1 MAEPAPLRVAVGSKN
16 PVKVAAVRQAF
27 FRAFPDRPL
36 VCVGHDVPSGV
47 SDQPWGRDETGRGA
61 QHRAFGAQRAE
72 TGADYAVGIEGG
84 VVEAPGCLRSVAYVA
99 IRRGRD
105 LRISVEQTA
114 SFKLP
119 PRVERLL
126 LGEEPGHGKLEL
138 GAACDLVFN
147 ETNSKQQGG
156 TVGAVTR
163 GLLDRTTYYEH
174 AVVCALAPFLHDDS
188 GLYNYAAAP
197 PAPPPL
203 PAPPAPAPA
212 PAPVAPPA
220 APPPAAPSDDDDD
233 FELVAV
239 LSPEQRSA
247 ESRKRAERE
256 GDIIDLLADDDDD
269 DGAKLQRLANSQP
282 LREPAWFFQD
292 QHLQTRRSM
301 ITNIARLLQ
310 SRTPNA
316 TADWMDKL
324 PLMSRRLEDWLFR
337 SATSFEEYRDTSTL
351 KKRLQA
357 LALVMGLRPQQQRQT
372 AGPAPAAP
380 PPPPRPAGPAPA
392 PAAKRAKT
400 APALTTDERAAVV
413 RAIAELDR
421 KSSQKAVRKSAER
434 ILGLPDG
441 TLDAKKEAV
450 KEVCLEEMRRLEQQR
465 PPRRSARL
473 E

>member
-47 SDQPWGRDETGRGA
+47 SDQPWGRDETRQGA
-61 QHRAFGAQRAE
+61 LQRAHGALLAE
-72 TGADYAVGIEGG
+72 AGADYAVGVEGG
-84 VVEAPGCLRSVAYVA
+84 VVEAHDGCLRSVAYVA

-163 GLLDRTTYYEH
+163 GLLDRTAYYEH

-188 GLYNYAAAP
+188 GLYDSAAAAAP
-197 PAPPPL
+197 PAPP
-203 PAPPAPAPA
+203 
-212 PAPVAPPA
+212 APVP
-220 APPPAAPSDDDDD
+220 APPPAATVDDDED
-233 FELVAV
+233 FQLVAV

-256 GDIIDLLADDDDD
+256 GDVIDLSDLADDAVGQDPAADRAA
-269 DGAKLQRLANSQP
+269 GRTGLTEEQR
-282 LREPAWFFQD
+282 RD
-292 QHLQTRRSM
+292 RRRSIQLHM
-301 ITNIARLLQ
+301 QLLQ
-310 SRTPNA
+310 HAAGCRNAACPSPNCRKMKNLLRHDA
-316 TADWMDKL
+316 TCTTKVQGGCVMC
-324 PLMSRRLEDWLFR
+324 RRILALFR
-337 SATSFEEYRDTSTL
+337 VHAWQCTKPAGSCPVPKCAQL
-351 KKRLQA
+351 KAQ
-357 LALVMGLRPQQQRQT
+357 LAQMQQRA
-372 AGPAPAAP
+372 AGPAPAVAAP
-380 PPPPRPAGPAPA
+380 PPPPPP
-392 PAAKRAKT
+392 AKRARA
-400 APALTTDERAAVV
+400 APALTTAERAAVL

-421 KSSQKAVRKSAER
+421 KSSQKAVRKAAES

-441 TLDAKKEAV
+441 TLDAKKEAI

-465 PPRRSARL
+465 A
-473 E
+473 

>member
-1 MAEPAPLRVAVGSKN
+1 MAEAAPAPLRVAVGSKN
-16 PVKVAAVRQAF
+16 PVKLAAVRQAF

-84 VVEAPGCLRSVAYVA
+84 VVDEVGLRSVAYVA

-114 SFKLP
+114 SFALP
-119 PRVERLL
+119 PRVARLL
-126 LGEEPGHGKLEL
+126 RGQEPGHGKLEL

-147 ETNSKQQGG
+147 ETNSKQRGG
-156 TVGAVTR
+156 TVGAVTC

-174 AVVCALAPFLHDDS
+174 AIVCALAPFLHDDS

-197 PAPPPL
+197 PAPAPV
-203 PAPPAPAPA
+203 PAPPALAPA
-212 PAPVAPPA
+212 PAPVAPL
-220 APPPAAPSDDDDD
+220 DDDD

-256 GDIIDLLADDDDD
+256 GDIIDLIADDDD

-282 LREPAWFFQD
+282 AWYFQD
-292 QHLQTRRSM
+292 QHLQERRKM

-310 SRTPNA
+310 ARTPNA
-316 TADWMDKL
+316 TADWTQRL
-324 PLMSRRLEDWLFR
+324 PQMSQRLEDWLFR

-357 LALVMGLRPQQQRQT
+357 LALVMGLRPQQQQQA

-380 PPPPRPAGPAPA
+380 TPPPPRPAAQRAGPAAA
-392 PAAKRAKT
+392 PPPQKPKKPLSGFLLFSREMRPK
-400 APALTTDERAAVV
+400 V
-413 RAIAELDR
+413 RADDPGISFADMSKRLGELWRGLSDAEKASYSR
-421 KSSQKAVRKSAER
+421 K
-434 ILGLPDG
+434 
-441 TLDAKKEAV
+441 
-450 KEVCLEEMRRLEQQR
+450 
-465 PPRRSARL
+465 
-473 E
+473 

>member
-1 MAEPAPLRVAVGSKN
+1 MAEAPAPLRIAVGSKN
-16 PVKVAAVRQAF
+16 PVKLAAVRQAF

-47 SDQPWGRDETGRGA
+47 SDQPWGHDETRKG
-61 QHRAFGAQRAE
+61 AFGRQSGALRAE

-84 VVEAPGCLRSVAYVA
+84 VVDVFDGLRSVAYVA
-99 IRRGRD
+99 IRRSRD
-105 LRISVEQTA
+105 SWESVEHTA

-126 LGEEPGHGKLEL
+126 RGQEPGHGKLEL

-147 ETNSKQQGG
+147 ETNSKQRGG

-163 GLLDRTTYYEH
+163 GLLDRTAYYEH
-174 AVVCALAPFLHDDS
+174 AIVCALAPFLHDGS
-188 GLYNYAAAP
+188 GLYNYAVAA
-197 PAPPPL
+197 
-203 PAPPAPAPA
+203 APPAPAPA
-212 PAPVAPPA
+212 PSPVAPPA
-220 APPPAAPSDDDDD
+220 APPPAAPPDDDDD

-256 GDIIDLLADDDDD
+256 GDIIDLIADDDDD

-282 LREPAWFFQD
+282 AWYFQD
-292 QHLQTRRSM
+292 QHLETRRIM

-316 TADWMDKL
+316 TADWMQKL

-357 LALVMGLRPQQQRQT
+357 LALVMGLRPQQQQQA

-392 PAAKRAKT
+392 PAAKRAKA
-400 APALTTDERAAVV
+400 AP
-413 RAIAELDR
+413 
-421 KSSQKAVRKSAER
+421 
-434 ILGLPDG
+434 
-441 TLDAKKEAV
+441 
-450 KEVCLEEMRRLEQQR
+450 
-465 PPRRSARL
+465 PPRRSKKRRELPTHFLPRIPPPGPREVTRMFFVFPPSNRPPRASSCPR
-473 E
+473 

>member
-1 MAEPAPLRVAVGSKN
+1 MAEAAPSPLRVAVGSKN

-47 SDQPWGRDETGRGA
+47 SDQPWGRDETRQGA
-61 QHRAFGAQRAE
+61 LQRAHGALLAE
-72 TGADYAVGIEGG
+72 AGADYAVGVEGG
-84 VVEAPGCLRSVAYVA
+84 VVEAHDGCLRSVAYVA
-99 IRRGRD
+99 IHRGRD

-188 GLYNYAAAP
+188 GLYDNAVAVVP
-197 PAPPPL
+197 PAPAPV
-203 PAPPAPAPA
+203 PAPVAPAPA

-220 APPPAAPSDDDDD
+220 APPDDDDDD

-247 ESRKRAERE
+247 ESRKRAERD
-256 GDIIDLLADDDDD
+256 GDVIDLSDLADDAV
-269 DGAKLQRLANSQP
+269 G
-282 LREPAWFFQD
+282 QD
-292 QHLQTRRSM
+292 QAAASSGQTAGRTGLTEEQRRDRRRSIQLHM
-301 ITNIARLLQ
+301 QLLQ
-310 SRTPNA
+310 HAAGCRNAACPSPNCRKMKNLLRHDA
-316 TADWMDKL
+316 TCTTKVQGGCVMC
-324 PLMSRRLEDWLFR
+324 RRILALFR
-337 SATSFEEYRDTSTL
+337 VHAWQCTKPAGSCPVPKCAQL
-351 KKRLQA
+351 KAQ
-357 LALVMGLRPQQQRQT
+357 LAQMQQRA
-372 AGPAPAAP
+372 AGPAPAAAAPPPP

-392 PAAKRAKT
+392 PAAKRA
-400 APALTTDERAAVV
+400 RAA
-413 RAIAELDR
+413 
-421 KSSQKAVRKSAER
+421 
-434 ILGLPDG
+434 P
-441 TLDAKKEAV
+441 
-450 KEVCLEEMRRLEQQR
+450 
-465 PPRRSARL
+465 PPRRSKKRREL
-473 E
+473 PTVFLPDTPTWP

>member
-1 MAEPAPLRVAVGSKN
+1 MAEAPAPLRVAVGSKN
-16 PVKVAAVRQAF
+16 PVKLAAVRQAF

-47 SDQPWGRDETGRGA
+47 SDQPWGRDETLKGA
-61 QHRAFGAQRAE
+61 IQRAHGALLAE

-84 VVEAPGCLRSVAYVA
+84 VVEAPGGLRSVAYVA

-105 LRISVEQTA
+105 VRLSVEHTA
-114 SFKLP
+114 SFALP
-119 PRVERLL
+119 PRVERLVR
-126 LGEEPGHGKLEL
+126 GQEPGHGKLEL
-138 GAACDLVFN
+138 GAACDLVFH
-147 ETNSKQQGG
+147 ETNSKQRGG

-163 GLLDRTTYYEH
+163 GLLDRTAYYEH
-174 AVVCALAPFLHDDS
+174 AIVCALAPFLHDDS
-188 GLYNYAAAP
+188 GLYDRTA
-197 PAPPPL
+197 PAPV
-203 PAPPAPAPA
+203 APAPAPA

-220 APPPAAPSDDDDD
+220 APPDDDDD

-269 DGAKLQRLANSQP
+269 DGAKLQGNATT
-282 LREPAWFFQD
+282 PAWYFQD
-292 QHLQTRRSM
+292 QHLETRRSM

-310 SRTPNA
+310 ARKPNA
-316 TADWMDKL
+316 TAEWMQKL
-324 PLMSRRLEDWLFR
+324 PLMSRRLEESLFR
-337 SATSFEEYRDTSTL
+337 SAASFEEYRDTSTL
-351 KKRLQA
+351 RKRLQA
-357 LALVMGLRPQQQRQT
+357 LAIAMALRLRQQQQ
-372 AGPAPAAP
+372 AGPAPAAAP

-450 KEVCLEEMRRLEQQR
+450 KQVCAEEMRRLEQQR
-465 PPRRSARL
+465 PPRRSQRL
-473 E
+473 DK

>member
-1 MAEPAPLRVAVGSKN
+1 MAEAEPAPLRVAVGSKN

-47 SDQPWGRDETGRGA
+47 SDQPWGRDETLKGA
-61 QHRAFGAQRAE
+61 IQRAHGALLAE

-84 VVEAPGCLRSVAYVA
+84 VVEAPGGLRSVAYVA
-99 IRRGRD
+99 IRRRGRD
-105 LRISVEQTA
+105 VRLSVEHTA
-114 SFKLP
+114 SFALP
-119 PRVERLL
+119 PRVERLVR
-126 LGEEPGHGKLEL
+126 GQEPGHGKLEL

-147 ETNSKQQGG
+147 ETNSKQRGG

-163 GLLDRTTYYEH
+163 GLIDRTTYYEH
-174 AVVCALAPFLHDDS
+174 AVICALAPFLHDDS
-188 GLYNYAAAP
+188 GLYDAAAATP
-197 PAPPPL
+197 PAPAPV
-203 PAPPAPAPA
+203 PAPSAPAPA

-220 APPPAAPSDDDDD
+220 APPPAAPPDDDDD

-256 GDIIDLLADDDDD
+256 GDIIDLIADHDDD

-282 LREPAWFFQD
+282 AWYFQD
-292 QHLQTRRSM
+292 QHLETRRIM

-316 TADWMDKL
+316 TADWMQKL

-357 LALVMGLRPQQQRQT
+357 LALVMGLRPQHQQ
-372 AGPAPAAP
+372 AAEPAPAAP
-380 PPPPRPAGPAPA
+380 PPPPRPAAQRAGPAAA
-392 PAAKRAKT
+392 PPPQKPKKPLSGFLLFSREMRPK
-400 APALTTDERAAVV
+400 V
-413 RAIAELDR
+413 RADDPA
-421 KSSQKAVRKSAER
+421 SPS
-434 ILGLPDG
+434 P
-441 TLDAKKEAV
+441 T
-450 KEVCLEEMRRLEQQR
+450 
-465 PPRRSARL
+465 
-473 E
+473 

>member
-1 MAEPAPLRVAVGSKN
+1 MAEAPAPLRVAVGSKN
-16 PVKVAAVRQAF
+16 PVKLAAVRQAF

-47 SDQPWGRDETGRGA
+47 PDQPWGRDETQSGALQRARGA
-61 QHRAFGAQRAE
+61 CMAE

-84 VVEAPGCLRSVAYVA
+84 VEEGNYGLRSVAYVA

-105 LRISVEQTA
+105 LRMSVEHTA
-114 SFKLP
+114 SFVLP
-119 PRVERLL
+119 PRVARLL
-126 LGEEPGHGKLEL
+126 RGQEPGHGKLEL

-163 GLLDRTTYYEH
+163 GLLDRTAYYEH
-174 AVVCALAPFLHDDS
+174 AIVCALAPFLHDNS
-188 GLYNYAAAP
+188 GLYNYAVAA
-197 PAPPPL
+197 
-203 PAPPAPAPA
+203 APPAPAPV
-212 PAPVAPPA
+212 P
-220 APPPAAPSDDDDD
+220 APPPAATVDDEDD

-256 GDIIDLLADDDDD
+256 GDIIDLIADDDDD
-269 DGAKLQRLANSQP
+269 DGAKLQGNATT
-282 LREPAWFFQD
+282 PAWYFQD
-292 QHLQTRRSM
+292 QHLETRRSM

-310 SRTPNA
+310 ARKPNA
-316 TADWMDKL
+316 TAEWMQKL
-324 PLMSRRLEDWLFR
+324 PLMSRRLEESLFR
-337 SATSFEEYRDTSTL
+337 SAASFEEYRDTSTL
-351 KKRLQA
+351 RKRLQA
-357 LALVMGLRPQQQRQT
+357 LAIAMALRLRQQQQ
-372 AGPAPAAP
+372 AGPAPAAAPP

-450 KEVCLEEMRRLEQQR
+450 KQVCAEEMRRLEQQR
-465 PPRRSARL
+465 PPRRSQRL
-473 E
+473 DK

>member
-1 MAEPAPLRVAVGSKN
+1 MRRRWARASAL
-16 PVKVAAVRQAF
+16 
-27 FRAFPDRPL
+27 RAFL
-36 VCVGHDVPSGV
+36 
-47 SDQPWGRDETGRGA
+47 
-61 QHRAFGAQRAE
+61 AE
-72 TGADYAVGIEGG
+72 TRADYAVGIEGG
-84 VVEAPGCLRSVAYVA
+84 VVKGNYGLRSVAYVA
-99 IRRGRD
+99 IRRSRD
-105 LRISVEQTA
+105 SWESVEHTA

-126 LGEEPGHGKLEL
+126 RGHEPGHGRLEL

-163 GLLDRTTYYEH
+163 GLLDRTAYYEH
-174 AVVCALAPFLHDDS
+174 AIVCALAPFLHDDS
-188 GLYNYAAAP
+188 GLYNYAVAA
-197 PAPPPL
+197 
-203 PAPPAPAPA
+203 APPAPAPA
-212 PAPVAPPA
+212 PAPVAPPT

-256 GDIIDLLADDDDD
+256 GDIIDLIADDDDD
-269 DGAKLQRLANSQP
+269 DGAKLQGNATT
-282 LREPAWFFQD
+282 PAWYFQD
-292 QHLQTRRSM
+292 QHLETRRSM

-310 SRTPNA
+310 ARKPNA
-316 TADWMDKL
+316 TAEWMQKL
-324 PLMSRRLEDWLFR
+324 PLMSRRLEESLFR
-337 SATSFEEYRDTSTL
+337 SAASFEEYRDTSTL
-351 KKRLQA
+351 RKRLQA
-357 LALVMGLRPQQQRQT
+357 LAIAMALRLRQQQQ
-372 AGPAPAAP
+372 AGPAPAAA
-380 PPPPRPAGPAPA
+380 PPPRPAGPAPA

-441 TLDAKKEAV
+441 TLDVKKEAV
-450 KEVCLEEMRRLEQQR
+450 KQVCAEEMRRLEQQR
-465 PPRRSARL
+465 PPRRSQRL
-473 E
+473 DK

>member
-1 MAEPAPLRVAVGSKN
+1 MAGAPVPLRVAVGSKN
-16 PVKVAAVRQAF
+16 PVKLAAVRQAF

-47 SDQPWGRDETGRGA
+47 SDQPWGHAETEMGA
-61 QHRAFGAQRAE
+61 RQRALRAFLAE
-72 TGADYAVGIEGG
+72 TRADYAVGIEGG
-84 VVEAPGCLRSVAYVA
+84 VVKGNYGLRSVAYVA
-99 IRRGRD
+99 IRRSRD
-105 LRISVEQTA
+105 SWESVEHTA

-126 LGEEPGHGKLEL
+126 RGHEPGHGRLEL

-163 GLLDRTTYYEH
+163 GLLDRTAYYEH
-174 AVVCALAPFLHDDS
+174 AIVCALAPFLHDDS
-188 GLYNYAAAP
+188 GLYNYAVAP
-197 PAPPPL
+197 PAPA
-203 PAPPAPAPA
+203 PAPVAPAPAPA
-212 PAPVAPPA
+212 PAPVAPL
-220 APPPAAPSDDDDD
+220 DDDD

-269 DGAKLQRLANSQP
+269 DGAKLQGNATT
-282 LREPAWFFQD
+282 PAWYFQD
-292 QHLQTRRSM
+292 QHLETRRSM

-310 SRTPNA
+310 ARKPNA
-316 TADWMDKL
+316 TAEWMQKL
-324 PLMSRRLEDWLFR
+324 PLMSRRLEESLFR
-337 SATSFEEYRDTSTL
+337 SAASFEEYRDTSTL
-351 KKRLQA
+351 RKRLQA
-357 LALVMGLRPQQQRQT
+357 LAIAMALRVRQQQQ
-372 AGPAPAAP
+372 AGPAPAAAP

-450 KEVCLEEMRRLEQQR
+450 KQVCAEEMRRLEQQR
-465 PPRRSARL
+465 PPRRSKRL

>member
-1 MAEPAPLRVAVGSKN
+1 MAEAEPAPLRVAVGSKN

-126 LGEEPGHGKLEL
+126 RGHEPGHGRLEL

-256 GDIIDLLADDDDD
+256 GDVIDLSDLADDAVGQDPAAR
-269 DGAKLQRLANSQP
+269 GADRAAGRTGLTEEQRRDRQ
-282 LREPAWFFQD
+282 
-292 QHLQTRRSM
+292 RSIQLHM
-301 ITNIARLLQ
+301 QLLQ
-310 SRTPNA
+310 HAAGCRNA
-316 TADWMDKL
+316 ACPSVNCGKMKNLLRHDATCTTRVQGGCAIC
-324 PLMSRRLEDWLFR
+324 RRIWALFTMHAR
-337 SATSFEEYRDTSTL
+337 QCTRGSCPVPKCA
-351 KKRLQA
+351 QA
-357 LALVMGLRPQQQRQT
+357 KAQLAQMQQRA
-372 AGPAPAAP
+372 AGPAPAPAAPPP

-392 PAAKRAKT
+392 PAAKRAKA
-400 APALTTDERAAVV
+400 AP
-413 RAIAELDR
+413 
-421 KSSQKAVRKSAER
+421 
-434 ILGLPDG
+434 
-441 TLDAKKEAV
+441 
-450 KEVCLEEMRRLEQQR
+450 
-465 PPRRSARL
+465 PPRRSKKRREL
-473 E
+473 PTHFLPDTPTWP